1 MIILQL
7 LQIADSALPIGST
20 AHSFGL
26 ETLVADGVLTVAS
39 METFLCDYLAEA
51 GALEAHYCRAAHGMA
66 LAFDRGAWKQLNQRL
81 SASKPAR
88 ESRAAGLAL
97 GGRFL
102 RLAAVLTRSPILIE
116 ADISEVHQATA
127 FGLAAGV
134 VGIDEQTAAAAHLH
148 QSLAGLVSACQRL
161 MPLGQTRAATL
172 LWNLKPAI
180 AEAAGRAE
188 PFCWMPLVDSASM
201 RHPGLATRL
210 FIS

>member
-7 LQIADSALPIGST
+7 LQIADSALPIGSM

-26 ETLVADGVLTVAS
+26 ETLVADGLLTA
-39 METFLCDYLAEA
+39 EGLEPLLRDYLEEA
-51 GALEAHYCRAAHGMA
+51 GALEAYYCRAAHGMA
-66 LAFDRGAWKQLNQRL
+66 SAFDRGPWEQLNRRL

-88 ESRAAGLAL
+88 EARSAGLAL

-102 RLAAVLTRSPILIE
+102 RLAAVLTRSSVLMQAETSE
-116 ADISEVHQATA
+116 AHHATA

-134 VGIDEQTAAAAHLH
+134 LGIDEQTAAAAYLH
-148 QSLAGLVSACQRL
+148 QSLAGLVSSCQRL
-161 MPLGQTRAATL
+161 LPLGQTQAASV
-172 LWNLKPAI
+172 LWNLNPAI
-180 AEAAGRAE
+180 AEAAKCTE
-188 PFCWMPLVDSASM
+188 PFCWTPLVDAAAM